1 MGRSG
6 PNRVQAITKNE
17 MTRERKQI
25 LAINGSASAHSSNE
39 RLIERFNR
47 AIEAG
52 GGGAYEIRI
61 CPSLKSLPHFDPE
74 LSVGEVP
81 VEVAALRRAIDG
93 ADGVLICTPEY
104 IFSIPSALKN
114 LLEWCV
120 ATTVFTEKPVGIIT
134 ASASGDKGHEELQ
147 MILRTVMAKLSE
159 ETTLLIPGI
168 KGKLDGRGEF
178 TDNKTHGAFERFV
191 DSFKRFVEG

>member
-1 MGRSG
+1 
-6 PNRVQAITKNE
+6 
-17 MTRERKQI
+17 MTLERKHI
-25 LAINGSASAHSSNE
+25 LAINGSASARSSNE
-39 RLIERFNR
+39 RLIERFKR
-47 AIEAG
+47 AIEADSG
-52 GGGAYEIRI
+52 GEYEITI
-61 CPSLKSLPHFDPE
+61 WPSLKSLPHFDPE
-74 LSVGEVP
+74 LAVGEVP
-81 VEVAALRRAIDG
+81 AEIGALRQAIDG

-120 ATTVFTEKPVGIIT
+120 ATTVLTDKPVGIIT
-134 ASASGDKGHEELQ
+134 ASASGEKGHEELQ

-168 KGKLDGRGEF
+168 KGKIDGRGEF
-178 TDNKTHGAFERFV
+178 TDEKTQRAFERFV